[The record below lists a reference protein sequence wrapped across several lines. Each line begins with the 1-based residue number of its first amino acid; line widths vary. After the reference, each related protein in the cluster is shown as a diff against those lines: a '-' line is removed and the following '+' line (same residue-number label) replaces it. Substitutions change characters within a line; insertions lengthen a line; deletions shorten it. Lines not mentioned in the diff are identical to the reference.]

1 MDDEQLI
8 SRNRAEIDRIDGEL
22 LRLLN
27 RRAECAREIGQV
39 KRKNRLP
46 IHVPD
51 RERAV
56 LTRLVGENL
65 GPLPAESIREV
76 FQTIFDQMKKLESQ
90 ADLA

>member
-1 MDDEQLI
+1 MDDEQVI
-8 SRNRAEIDRIDGEL
+8 SRNREEIDRIDGEL
-22 LRLLN
+22 LKLLN
-27 RRAECAREIGQV
+27 RRAECASEIGHV

-56 LTRLVGENL
+56 LIRLIGENK

-76 FQTIFDQMKKLESQ
+76 FQAIFDQMKKLEAQ
-90 ADLA
+90 ADSA

>member
-8 SRNRAEIDRIDGEL
+8 ARNREEIDRIDGQL
-22 LRLLN
+22 LALLN
-27 RRAECAREIGQV
+27 RRAEWAREIGDV
-39 KRKNRLP
+39 KRRNRMP

-56 LTRLVGENL
+56 LARLVAENK
-65 GPLPAESIREV
+65 GPLPAESIRKV

-90 ADLA
+90 TDSA

>member
-22 LRLLN
+22 LGLLN
-27 RRAECAREIGQV
+27 RRAEYAREIGHV

-46 IHVPD
+46 IYVPD
-51 RERAV
+51 REHAV
-56 LTRLVGENL
+56 LTRLVGENQ
-65 GPLPAESIREV
+65 GPLSAESIREV

-90 ADLA
+90 ADSA